1 MLPVCRAADLSSR
14 PEERRWLIEG
24 LWGHRAVGIAGGE
37 PKAYKSFLA
46 LEVAVAVASGRP
58 CFRRFHVVQP
68 GRVVIFAG
76 EDALDEVRYR
86 LEGIA
91 RAAGTDLATLD
102 LFVITAP
109 VVRLDR
115 PNSRRELEETVA
127 ALKPRLLVLDPFVR
141 MHRIDENNSAEV
153 APLLAYLRELERKYE
168 VAVLLVHHARKGAAH
183 TRGGQALRGSSELH
197 AWGDSNL
204 YLRAKGN
211 SVLLAIE
218 HRTAASTSGVVL
230 DIRVADGR
238 VSLAA
243 ADPTGPDEP
252 ATTAPQALTCVE
264 RIQQA
269 LAAADGPR
277 SLKQLRTTCR
287 IRTETLCEALAT
299 LKAQGRVVLDRTG
312 YRLPDSEGGAAV
324 SASHNP

>member
-1 MLPVCRAADLSSR
+1 MLPVCRAADLASR
-14 PEERRWLIEG
+14 PVERRWLIEG

-68 GRVVIFAG
+68 GRVVVFAG
-76 EDALDEVRYR
+76 EDALEEVQYR

-91 RAAGTDLATLD
+91 RAAGTDLAKLD

-153 APLLAYLRELERKYE
+153 APLLAHLRDLERKYE

-183 TRGGQALRGSSELH
+183 ARGGQALRGSSELH

-218 HRTAASTSGVVL
+218 HRTAASTSGIAL
-230 DIRVADGR
+230 DVRIADGR

-243 ADPTGPDEP
+243 ADLTGADESP
-252 ATTAPQALTCVE
+252 ATAAEVLTPIE

-287 IRTETLCEALAT
+287 IRTETLCEGLAA

-312 YRLPDSEGGAAV
+312 YRLPDRKEGTAV